1 MNRSMIIWAM
11 TDIDDDLIL
20 DVLEPLPIKSRHPKV
35 SKFVLIAAIV
45 AMLGIAVGAA
55 WLTFWDQARYDM
67 GVQDREVPEYT
78 EYHLDSGETQETVF
92 SDEVMAQYAVEGA
105 NIDLIS
111 AFCSG
116 NKVAVYLAI
125 SPVTPDMAE
134 ATWEESQRAL
144 YYASWDYGFSDV
156 VGTHKDRRSGA
167 MDSTQV
173 EYDAETQTAL
183 IRLDMEGEVFGEA
196 TEMTLS
202 LTWTEQTEEHA
213 TFKYYG
219 DVCIPITQSEALQAT
234 LDVSIDNTY
243 LPGIGGKLT
252 SVEVRAGYITATMEI
267 PSFFEVCELLGDNA
281 HYTIGDAYWNYHN
294 AQTGQPMD
302 TEFSELD
309 AYVAYKRS
317 WSSSLSSFTKDLTL
331 VLRDGNSTLVTELE
345 SMYAGWVDPITDSDD
360 TEYADYMA
368 QTTILH
374 NFVLSVPLELTELEA
389 VVVDGVEYLLE
400 EQ

>member
-20 DVLEPLPIKSRHPKV
+20 DVLEPLPVKRRPRV

-45 AMLGIAVGAA
+45 AMLGIIAGAA
-55 WLTFWDQARYDM
+55 WLTFWDHARYDM

-78 EYHLDSGETQETVF
+78 EYHVGFGETQETVF
-92 SDEVMAQYAVEGA
+92 SDEVMAQYAVEDA

-134 ATWEESQRAL
+134 ATWEQSQKER
-144 YYASWDYGFSDV
+144 YYAGWDCGFSDI

-213 TFKYYG
+213 VFKHYG
-219 DVCIPITQSEALQAT
+219 DVCIPITQSEVINT
-234 LDVSIDNTY
+234 EMDIPVENTY
-243 LPGIGGKLT
+243 LPSIPGKLI
-252 SVEVRAGYITATMEI
+252 SVEVRAGYITAIMEI
-267 PSFFEVCELLGDNA
+267 PSFYEVCEMLGENA
-281 HYTIGDAYWNYHN
+281 HYTIGDAYWNYHH
-294 AQTGQPMD
+294 AQTGQPLD

-309 AYVAYKRS
+309 AYTAYKRS
-317 WSSSLSSFTKDLTL
+317 WTSSLSSFAKDMTL
-331 VLRDGNSTLVTELE
+331 VLRDGNSILVTQQD

-374 NFVLSVPLELTELEA
+374 NFVFSVPLELIEVEA

-400 EQ
+400 AQ